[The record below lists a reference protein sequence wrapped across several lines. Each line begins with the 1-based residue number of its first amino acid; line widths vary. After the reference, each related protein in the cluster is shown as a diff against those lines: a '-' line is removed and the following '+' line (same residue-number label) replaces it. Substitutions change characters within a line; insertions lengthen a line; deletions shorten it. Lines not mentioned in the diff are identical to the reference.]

1 MTKESISNHLLELR
15 TRLLKVISLFGI
27 LVIVGI
33 PFASEIYSF
42 VAAPLI
48 SLLPD
53 GSSMIATEVASPF
66 MAPIKLVIYIALLF
80 SMPWLF
86 YQSWIFISPGLY
98 KNEKRFTAPLMLSTI
113 ILFFSGISFAFFIV
127 CPIIFKFFIG
137 MAPDSIQVMTD
148 ISQYLS
154 FIFKLVFAF
163 GIAFEIPIA
172 TILIVNN
179 GLASKASLI
188 KAISKNCSTSQTDR
202 VGMHRQKENCQGKDF
217 RSGILTQAKDI
228 LTRKYGGK
236 SLKSIGISWE
246 QFHQKLLTNV

>member
-1 MTKESISNHLLELR
+1 MTKESVSSHLLELR
-15 TRLLKVISLFGI
+15 ARLLKFIILFSI
-27 LVIVGI
+27 LVVIGI

-42 VAAPLI
+42 VAKPLI

-66 MAPIKLVIYIALLF
+66 MAPIKLVVYVAILF

-86 YQSWIFISPGLY
+86 YQTWMFISPGLY
-98 KNEKRFTAPLMLSTI
+98 KNEKKFTAPLMLSTI
-113 ILFFSGISFAFFIV
+113 VLFFSGIGFAFFVV
-127 CPIIFKFFIG
+127 CPIIFKFFIS

-172 TILIVNN
+172 TILLINN
-179 GLASKASLI
+179 GITSKASLI
-188 KAISKNCSTSQTDR
+188 KARPYLIILFLIIGMLLTPPDIFSQLFLAIP
-202 VGMHRQKENCQGKDF
+202 MW
-217 RSGILTQAKDI
+217 ILFE
-228 LTRKYGGK
+228 
-236 SLKSIGISWE
+236 IGI
-246 QFHQKLLTNV
+246 FFAKNK